1 MRGHLLGTLGKQRDE
16 EFDPIHFSEVDALFD
31 TLQGPVII
39 LGEITEVH
47 LQVLGLVRSSHCLL
61 VHVRWQEFS
70 KEVLSLLKLPFGQ
83 IGACELIVR
92 IENREKLL
100 SPVHMLELVH
110 TLLILGRHF
119 IFHPLVLLL
128 LFYRAL
134 GH

>member
-1 MRGHLLGTLGKQRDE
+1 
-16 EFDPIHFSEVDALFD
+16 
-31 TLQGPVII
+31 VII

-83 IGACELIVR
+83 VGACELIVR